1 MYTDNCMSS
10 YMTYLK
16 SGWPLK
22 AWATE
27 WGGVDHTSWALF
39 KCQKEKYNRQKV
51 MEKPK

>member
-16 SGWPLK
+16 SGWSLK
-22 AWATE
+22 AWTTE
-27 WGGVDHTSWALF
+27 WVGVDHTRWALF
-39 KCQKEKYNRQKV
+39 KCQKEKYNRQNV